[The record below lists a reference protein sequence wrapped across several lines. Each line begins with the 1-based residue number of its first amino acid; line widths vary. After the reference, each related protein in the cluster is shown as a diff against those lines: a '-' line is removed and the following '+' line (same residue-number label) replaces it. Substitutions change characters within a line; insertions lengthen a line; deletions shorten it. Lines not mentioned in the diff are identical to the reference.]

1 MSKLDPKSV
10 QTKKLAIQIE
20 KIKKKKMLDRKV
32 VSLKEYRDLRTQ
44 KKPKHIMVVDDD
56 ETTRNVLKRIFEK
69 EGYEVLLAPE
79 ASKLVQILEEHP
91 VELILLDIN
100 LPWVNGFELCQLL
113 KDQED
118 LKKVPIV
125 FISGRKSELDKR
137 HAFKLGA
144 HDYITKPFDVLEITQ
159 TVKTLLSLHSA
170 K

>member
-44 KKPKHIMVVDDD
+44 KQPKHIMVVDDD

>member
-44 KKPKHIMVVDDD
+44 KQPKHIMVVDDD

-125 FISGRKSELDKR
+125 FISGRKSELDKK